1 MSYTQQEKLAWEFH
15 GLKNAINTQRALAEI
30 RASEGKGK
38 INMQRSLAALF
49 ELAMAE
55 DELKNWKKKHGINTR
70 R

>member
-1 MSYTQQEKLAWEFH
+1 MSYTQQEKLAWEFY
-15 GLKNAINTQRALAEI
+15 GLQHAINTQHALFSFE
-30 RASEGKGK
+30 SKGK
-38 INMQRSLAALF
+38 SKVSMQRALAALF